1 MAGRTVVRSD
11 GGPRDGSYR
20 NFGLRGCAVTTTCRW
35 RAICLLPRPVAE
47 PGTLLLG
54 ARLSG
59 DPTQRSVARF
69 APSNCLESLSAAPRL
84 SLSSL
89 VTWSFRTTDEPLP
102 FCRASAPEAFSQWR
116 GRTGR
121 RRIGD
126 STWKS
131 ADRRVS
137 RWIGGLCR
145 STGVLGSRQFR
156 LREAG
161 LGRGSARAARSGLN
175 TTRGDGSLNPASD
188 FGGVAQLRV
197 SYHSAGAAS
206 SGATTRHTQINVLG
220 CPPDHASC
228 VDSTPVTFSHAVNTH
243 PLWHITLHGSSVGTR
258 FVPPT

>member
-20 NFGLRGCAVTTTCRW
+20 NFELRGCAVTTSCRW
-35 RAICLLPRPVAE
+35 RASCLPPRPVAE

-59 DPTQRSVARF
+59 DPTQRSVARL
-69 APSNCLESLSAAPRL
+69 APSNCLESLLAAPRL
-84 SLSSL
+84 FLSSL

-145 STGVLGSRQFR
+145 STGGPWVEAIQVKGSRTRAR
-156 LREAG
+156 LREGGEVGPQQYARGRQPQSSFRFWRSCAG
-161 LGRGSARAARSGLN
+161 SGLASQRWSSKQWRSHPPYADQRSWVPLQ
-175 TTRGDGSLNPASD
+175 TTR
-188 FGGVAQLRV
+188 
-197 SYHSAGAAS
+197 
-206 SGATTRHTQINVLG
+206 
-220 CPPDHASC
+220 
-228 VDSTPVTFSHAVNTH
+228 PV
-243 PLWHITLHGSSVGTR
+243 
-258 FVPPT
+258 